1 MASMRG
7 RGKEELR
14 GPCMEGPRSWNE
26 GSSPYRMTHPP
37 SSRREEQRTEDV
49 QLSKVNI
56 RLNTD
61 GREPSVRLSRL
72 AIIIETMEDI
82 KTLNC

>member
-14 GPCMEGPRSWNE
+14 GPCMGGPRSWYE

-37 SSRREEQRTEDV
+37 SSRREEQKTEDV
-49 QLSKVNI
+49 QLSNVNI
-56 RLNTD
+56 EAIID
-61 GREPSVRLSRL
+61 GRVSSVSKIS
-72 AIIIETMEDI
+72 AKHI
-82 KTLNC
+82 